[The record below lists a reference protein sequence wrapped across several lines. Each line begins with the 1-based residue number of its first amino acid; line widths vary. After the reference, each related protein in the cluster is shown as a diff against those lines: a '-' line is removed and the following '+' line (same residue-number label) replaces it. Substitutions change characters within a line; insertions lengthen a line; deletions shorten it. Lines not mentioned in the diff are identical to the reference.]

1 MREGATSMQC
11 PYCNARSDAA
21 AGRCATCGRELATGA
36 VAELGQT
43 LYQETE
49 TRVDPP
55 LDQTLYQEIEESTES
70 GRDETRYHEGET
82 GVDLERDQTI
92 ADQSSLK
99 RHSGA
104 FEVTNAAL
112 GGEPERYRGRAVE
125 DSVGREEGRPPPG
138 AELGETQRFKPGTLL
153 LDRYR
158 IVARLGQ
165 GGMGEV
171 YRADDLI
178 LEQPVAL
185 KFLAQGAEALGPRL
199 EQLRAEVRLARQIS
213 HPNICAVYD
222 IGEAAQTPFISME
235 FIDGEDL
242 QALLEDAG
250 RVTSEE
256 GLDLAKQ
263 MAAGIY
269 AAHQKGIIHRDL
281 KPANIMVDAH
291 GQVRIT
297 DFGLAQLT
305 ADGGSGPLAGTP
317 AYMAPE
323 QLRGEELSE
332 QSDLY
337 AFGLILYEL
346 FAGQPAHEVSSLQQ
360 LLQVRSL
367 DTEVALSE
375 YNGQLDLAV
384 EEVIEACLRHDPA
397 IRIKSALTVFQ
408 MLPGNSP
415 LEAALA
421 MGHTPSPE
429 QVAASVEQPL
439 LSTRVIVTLL
449 LAAVVSLVLNLALS
463 EQSSLL
469 SGAHFRESPA
479 AMRGGARAWLDE
491 LEIPRLPHSSAGLR
505 GNQGASDYDPIDDRL
520 RSAWKKGRREYQRL
534 EQPAAGWF
542 WYRESQTTLRPREYL
557 HVFSPHGVFKN
568 HLASWDDPAIT
579 SADSLLLVRTPAGKL
594 DTFRIN
600 LGDGLLPVWKR
611 SEKPQREWVD
621 DLLRE
626 AGLRPTDFV
635 DKATDRESVAARQQP
650 WICPV
655 AHDAC
660 LEWTGT
666 YPNNPHLKLAV
677 RMGFLRGR
685 PVYFRVVPP
694 WREERTALGDLPAIL
709 FVIVLVGCLV
719 LVPRNI
725 RLRNAD
731 VAGAIKIGIVAFG
744 VSEICWLLEAPHHA
758 SLDELM
764 IVVQGVVR
772 SLFQALGLI
781 LAYLALEPLLRRL
794 WPTLLV
800 SWTRFMQ
807 GRWRDP
813 LIGRDLLIAF
823 TGSGINKLLYG
834 LQFAMADRL
843 APGVMPSADQLP
855 FFAAPRLMF
864 AMYGEFL
871 LTATWVCLFYL
882 MVFILLVKV
891 ICRRTLIAYLA
902 CIGVVFLLQVTSGE
916 DQWFLQA
923 TTFIS
928 VVMPITILMRWGI
941 LAAVAYFFANLTL
954 GAICSHNV
962 ALWYGPTTVISVL
975 FFVLAVGYGARY
987 ALAGRSPLMWPEQ
1000 EG

>member
-1 MREGATSMQC
+1 MREKATPMQC
-11 PYCNARSDAA
+11 PHCDARIDA
-21 AGRCATCGRELATGA
+21 GVDRCATCGRDL
-36 VAELGQT
+36 VAGGMDGLDQTLFQEDETRAGPGLEQT
-43 LYQETE
+43 LYQS
-49 TRVDPP
+49 VDADEAAG
-55 LDQTLYQEIEESTES
+55 LDQTHYHAGQTDADLKPGEGAADQFRVQRHGGPLDMTSDSLDSQPEPLRHEAAGERESAPS
-70 GRDETRYHEGET
+70 QT
-82 GVDLERDQTI
+82 GV
-92 ADQSSLK
+92 
-99 RHSGA
+99 
-104 FEVTNAAL
+104 
-112 GGEPERYRGRAVE
+112 
-125 DSVGREEGRPPPG
+125 
-138 AELGETQRFKPGTLL
+138 LGETQRFKPGTLL
-153 LDRYR
+153 LERYR
-158 IVARLGQ
+158 IVARLGE
-165 GGMGEV
+165 GGMGEG

-185 KFLAQGAEALGPRL
+185 KFLVQGADTLGPRL

-222 IGEAAQTPFISME
+222 IGEAEETPFISME
-235 FIDGEDL
+235 LIDGEDL
-242 QALLEDAG
+242 QAVLAREGQL
-250 RVTSEE
+250 TSEQ

-263 MAAGIY
+263 MAAGIH

-281 KPANIMVDAH
+281 KPANIMVDAQ

-337 AFGLILYEL
+337 ALGLILYEL
-346 FAGQPAHEVSSLQQ
+346 FAGQSAHEVNSLQQ
-360 LLQVRSL
+360 LMEVRSR
-367 DTEVALSE
+367 DTEVALAE
-375 YNGQLDLAV
+375 YNPELDLAV
-384 EEVIEACLRHDPA
+384 EEVIEACLRQDPA

-421 MGHTPSPE
+421 MGQTPSPE

-449 LAAVVSLVLNLALS
+449 IAAVASLVLNLALS

-469 SGAHFRESPA
+469 SGAHFQASPE
-479 AMRGGARAWLDE
+479 AMRVAARSWLDA
-491 LEIPRLPHSSAGLR
+491 LGIPRLPHSSAGLR
-505 GNQGASDYDPIDDRL
+505 GNQGASDYDPADERIRL
-520 RSAWKKGRREYQRL
+520 AWKTGRREFQRL

-542 WYRESQTTLRPREYL
+542 WYRESQATLRPREYL

-579 SADSLLLVRTPAGKL
+579 VSDSLLLVRTPAGKL

-600 LGDGLLPVWKR
+600 LGDDLLPAWKPA
-611 SEKPQREWVD
+611 EKPQRIWVD
-621 DLLRE
+621 ELFRE
-626 AGLRPTDFV
+626 AGLRKSDFV
-635 DKATDRESVAARQQP
+635 DSATDRQSVAVSKQR

-660 LEWTGT
+660 FEWTGT
-666 YPNNPHLKLAV
+666 YPNNPHLPLAV

-694 WREERTALGDLPAIL
+694 WREERTALQDLPAVL

-725 RLRNAD
+725 RRRNAD

-772 SLFQALGLI
+772 SLFQSLGLV

-834 LQFAMADRL
+834 LQFALAERL
-843 APGVMPSADQLP
+843 TAGVMPTADQLP

-902 CIGVVFLLQVTSGE
+902 CIGMVFFLQLTSGE
-916 DQWFLQA
+916 DHWFLRA

-941 LAAVAYFFANLTL
+941 LAAVSYFFANLTL
-954 GAICSHNV
+954 GVICSHNI
-962 ALWYGPTTVISVL
+962 ALWYGTTTLVSVL
-975 FFVLAVGYGARY
+975 LFVLAVGCGTRY
-987 ALAGRSPLMWPEQ
+987 ALAGRSLLALRDDV
-1000 EG
+1000 G

>member
-1 MREGATSMQC
+1 MAGDTFRCATGPYLSRCSSAAREKLTRMQC
-11 PYCNARSDAA
+11 PHCNDRNNDAARYCPACGRDLVAA
-21 AGRCATCGRELATGA
+21 AG
-36 VAELGQT
+36 
-43 LYQETE
+43 
-49 TRVDPP
+49 
-55 LDQTLYQEIEESTES
+55 LDQTLYQEGETS
-70 GRDETRYHEGET
+70 GGAGLDQTLYQEGEPGGDKGLDVTSPSLDGNAPQHRDRENSQPTGREHDTAST
-82 GVDLERDQTI
+82 GV
-92 ADQSSLK
+92 
-99 RHSGA
+99 
-104 FEVTNAAL
+104 EVVDA
-112 GGEPERYRGRAVE
+112 
-125 DSVGREEGRPPPG
+125 
-138 AELGETQRFKPGTLL
+138 QRFKPGTLVL
-153 LDRYR
+153 ERYR
-158 IVARLGQ
+158 IVAKLGQ

-185 KFLAQGAEALGPRL
+185 KFLSQGGEALGPRL

-213 HPNICAVYD
+213 HPNICGVYD
-222 IGEAAQTPFISME
+222 IGEAEKTPFISME

-242 QALLEDAG
+242 QALLEDTG
-250 RVTSEE
+250 GVTVEQ

-263 MAAGIY
+263 MAAGIH

-281 KPANIMVDAH
+281 KPANIMVDSQ

-305 ADGGSGPLAGTP
+305 ADGGAGPLAGTP

-323 QLRGEELSE
+323 QLRGEELSV

-337 AFGLILYEL
+337 ALGLILYEL
-346 FAGQPAHEVSSLQQ
+346 FAGQPAHEVSSLKQ
-360 LLQVRSL
+360 LMQTRTQ
-367 DTEVALSE
+367 DTEVALSQH
-375 YNGQLDLAV
+375 NADLDLAV

-421 MGHTPSPE
+421 MGQTPSPE

-439 LSTRVIVTLL
+439 LSTGVIATLL

-463 EQSSLL
+463 EQSSPF
-469 SGAHFRESPA
+469 SSARFHASPE
-479 AMRGGARAWLDE
+479 AMRTAARRWLDE
-491 LEIPRLPHSSAGLR
+491 LEMPRLSFISTGLR
-505 GNQGASDYDPIDDRL
+505 GNQGASDYDPDDAHVRA
-520 RSAWKKGRREYQRL
+520 AWQNGRRELQRL

-542 WYRESQTTLRPREYL
+542 WYRESKTSLRPREYL

-579 SADSLLLVRTPAGKL
+579 GPDSLLLVRTPAGKL

-600 LGDGLLPVWKR
+600 LGDRLLPGWKPAEQSQEQWAAELFR
-611 SEKPQREWVD
+611 D
-621 DLLRE
+621 
-626 AGLRPTDFV
+626 AGLRRADFV
-635 DKATDRESVAARQQP
+635 GGLTHPGGPTSPGQAWV
-650 WICPV
+650 CPV
-655 AHDAC
+655 AHDSCAQ
-660 LEWTGT
+660 WTGK
-666 YPNNPHLKLAV
+666 YPNNPHLKLVV

-694 WREERTALGDLPAIL
+694 WREERQALGDLPAVL
-709 FVIVLVGCLV
+709 FVVVLVACLI

-725 RLRNAD
+725 RRRNAD

-764 IVVQGVVR
+764 IVVQGLVR

-800 SWTRFMQ
+800 SWTRLMQ

-834 LQFAMADRL
+834 MQFATADRF
-843 APGVMPSADQLP
+843 APGLMPSADQLP
-855 FFAAPRLMF
+855 FFGGPRLMF

-882 MVFILLVKV
+882 MVFILVVKV

-902 CIGVVFLLQVTSGE
+902 CIGVVFFLQIMGGE
-916 DQWFLQA
+916 DKWFLSV

-941 LAAVAYFFANLTL
+941 LATVAYFFANLSL
-954 GAICSHNV
+954 GAMCTHNV
-962 ALWYGPTTVISVL
+962 ALWYAPTTLISGML
-975 FFVLAVGYGARY
+975 FILAVVCGTRY
-987 ALAGRSPLMWPEQ
+987 ALAGRSLLMLRSET
-1000 EG
+1000 GVR

>member
-1 MREGATSMQC
+1 MQC
-11 PYCNARSDAA
+11 PHCNARIAA
-21 AGRCATCGRELATGA
+21 DAGRCAACGRDLVAGA
-36 VAELGQT
+36 EAE
-43 LYQETE
+43 
-49 TRVDPP
+49 
-55 LDQTLYQEIEESTES
+55 LDQTLYQD
-70 GRDETRYHEGET
+70 DETRAGPELDQTLYQDDDAGLVSGLDQTHYHEGET
-82 GVDLERDQTI
+82 DVELQREEPIDVGSPPEWR
-92 ADQSSLK
+92 
-99 RHSGA
+99 SGPLD
-104 FEVTNAAL
+104 VTSVSPSGDPEPPGDRNAAAWC
-112 GGEPERYRGRAVE
+112 GQ
-125 DSVGREEGRPPPG
+125 EEGRPPRG
-138 AELGETQRFKPGTLL
+138 AALGEIQRFKPGTLL

-158 IVARLGQ
+158 IVARLGR

-185 KFLAQGAEALGPRL
+185 KFLVQGAEALGPRL

-222 IGEAAQTPFISME
+222 IGEAQKTPFISME
-235 FIDGEDL
+235 LIDGNDL
-242 QALLEDAG
+242 QTLLESAEQLP
-250 RVTSEE
+250 SEQ

-263 MAAGIY
+263 IAAGIH

-281 KPANIMVDAH
+281 KPANIMVDAQ

-305 ADGGSGPLAGTP
+305 VDGGSGPLAGTP

-337 AFGLILYEL
+337 ALGLILHEL
-346 FAGQPAHEVSSLQQ
+346 FSGQPAHEVSSLSQ
-360 LLQVRSL
+360 LIEIRSR

-375 YNGQLDLAV
+375 YNPQLDLAV
-384 EEVIEACLRHDPA
+384 EEVIEACLRHDRA

-439 LSTRVIVTLL
+439 LSTSVIVSLL

-469 SGAHFRESPA
+469 SGAHFQASPA
-479 AMRGGARAWLDE
+479 AMRTAARGWLDE
-491 LEIPRLPHSSAGLR
+491 LGVPRLHHSSAGLR
-505 GNQGASDYDPIDDRL
+505 GNQGASDYAPSDPRL
-520 RSAWKKGRREYQRL
+520 RLAWKKGRREYQRL

-579 SADSLLLVRTPAGKL
+579 GADSLLLVRTPGGKL

-600 LGDGLLPVWKR
+600 LGDRLLPMWKPA
-611 SEKPQREWVD
+611 EKPQREWID
-621 DLLRE
+621 ELFRE
-626 AGLRPTDFV
+626 AGLRRSDFV
-635 DKATDRESVAARQQP
+635 DRVTDRHSLELQKQR

-660 LEWTGT
+660 FEWTGT

-677 RMGFLRGR
+677 RMGLLRGR

-694 WREERTALGDLPAIL
+694 WHEERTALADLPAVL
-709 FVIVLVGCLV
+709 FVTVLVGCLV

-725 RLRNAD
+725 RRRNAD

-744 VSEICWLLEAPHHA
+744 VSEVCWLLEAPHHA

-823 TGSGINKLLYG
+823 TGSGINQLLYG
-834 LQFAMADRL
+834 LQFALADRL
-843 APGVMPSADQLP
+843 APGVMPTADHLP
-855 FFAAPRLMF
+855 FFAAPRLML

-891 ICRRTLIAYLA
+891 ICRRTLLAYLA
-902 CIGVVFLLQVTSGE
+902 CIGVVFLLQLTSG
-916 DQWFLQA
+916 DAQWFLRV

-941 LAAVAYFFANLTL
+941 LAAVSYFFANLTL
-954 GAICSHNV
+954 GAICSHNI
-962 ALWYGPTTVISVL
+962 ALWYGNTTLVSVL
-975 FFVLAVGYGARY
+975 LFVLAVGCGARY
-987 ALAGRSPLMWPEQ
+987 ALAGRSLLALRGQAE
-1000 EG
+1000 